1 MRGSLLQC
9 SSTSTEKT
17 FILKVG
23 NYFISPE
30 LSKKL
35 KGKNFDKDGNHIQE
49 IYFKML
55 FVYEACK
62 SATKHTQKSI
72 C

>member
-1 MRGSLLQC
+1 MLMHKYWKDINLKRG
-9 SSTSTEKT
+9 
-17 FILKVG
+17 
-23 NYFISPE
+23 NRFISPE

-35 KGKNFDKDGNHIQE
+35 KGRNFYQDGNHIQE

-62 SATKHTQKSI
+62 NATKTHKKAYVKSKQTLF
-72 C
+72 